1 MMTSKHIS
9 IAVLFAV
16 VFQMAAFAQNANKDL
31 TLSEFWIQK
40 HPNIWLQYESVEPYS
55 AQIAVYGNNR
65 EYGFLDISGKEITPA
80 LYSSIY
86 PLDATEYFS
95 VNKDDKQGVFSPSG
109 TEIIPVAYNYIKMGN
124 QRFVACKGDTCT
136 FFDLS
141 GKAIVN
147 PKHANFL
154 INGEGFEGFYA
165 ATKDLKYYGIIDEN
179 GEWAIEPIF
188 ETISLFDGRSWVGYN
203 KHIAQ
208 VIDPKKKWISP
219 TKYTEVFAFT
229 EDKKG
234 FWAKKTLNDSYYTY
248 YDLQGQPVP
257 SVQSFQYADM
267 GNDLNVFGIETK
279 SGVMDNNGKVIL
291 PAVYSIAYLDR
302 AEWRATVSNPL
313 GKVKNKVIIAG
324 NEDSL
329 GIFYRSQWVIPQRFS
344 QISKSSEYWYSMTN
358 DSVFVYDSDWRLKHL
373 LAIKNVDQVQHGF
386 IYSYTSKDSIWNID
400 QGWIKLPKETM
411 SVDIDEQTMIVTNK
425 QRKLSMQ
432 DLQGK
437 ILLTDCD
444 EIRSGHQMG
453 DHAFTK
459 VYKRKG
465 FWGWIMMDGSYT
477 EQPQYNQI
485 IDLPKGG
492 FLVQKNLRWGLAN
505 HKGQI
510 MLPLEFDDVKYTV
523 FNQYLC
529 FKKDN
534 EWKIYDLG
542 GKPYMNQSF
551 LEVNPDMLISK
562 NGIWARNAEG
572 WQVYQLNGKAVLP
585 FSLPKIADSNNAGF
599 YIKKNGKYGVVGFDG
614 RIITPFEWDTLTG
627 FWGRKGDQITFFDPS
642 NKPKFTV
649 RGQVMEELYEP
660 SGYAI
665 QRDSKWYF
673 VKTDGTSYSETGYLS
688 FERIYSTSFAVVAQ
702 ADEKNWHCI
711 NKDGLVIQKIKAD
724 RVQSYI
730 DDIVAVKKGN
740 KKYLFKIP
748 SGKKYPWK
756 YNKVYQLGQNDR
768 FVAEL
773 NNLTGLVDTNF
784 KEIIPCRYKSMYPFA
799 KGIVHVSND
808 SLEGL
813 LSSIDGAVCIPLD
826 VYDNGIQTINN
837 DLFSV
842 RKNGQVG
849 LYAVSQH
856 KWTPSSMEDIQSCN
870 VRIPLA
876 KVLFLIRVNGLY
888 GIMDAD
894 CQHILAPK
902 YTLINE
908 GSGYLIQLKTGTTQ
922 VELFDPATKKVI
934 GKAYQSAEIYAD
946 NTLCKNGDEYTLY
959 HQSTPKFT
967 RKMTGVNW
975 FNSDCLLF
983 KDPTTGQNGLLKLD
997 GTVLLPPEYE
1007 AINMTMSQLIAV
1019 KKGGKIGFYDLDG
1032 QVILPIAFTKFEDY
1046 NYQSLIVYKNNLCG
1060 LYDYT
1065 GQELLPIQY
1074 ENIKIAENADHFI
1087 VREKGMYRFLYRN
1100 GQPMV
1105 NGQWAAAD
1113 EFSFGLA
1120 AVQKDNKW
1128 GYINLKGEVTI
1139 PYQYQYA
1146 DRFQGHQ
1153 ERMAAVIKDNI
1164 LMTIG
1169 VDGKQIQDGINSSY
1183 YSSSIIPADTTTIA
1197 YQEIPFTYFGSQ
1209 VGGLLFVVQKGSN
1222 KKGLVNLLG
1231 QWVVRPEYEN
1241 IEFLYLDEKRGVF
1254 GIQQNGLWG
1263 LMNLN
1268 GIVVVTPQFDK
1279 LEQDSKGKIKAM
1291 KGGNIELLN
1300 EKGERE

>member
-55 AQIAVYGNNR
+55 TQTAVYGNNG

-80 LYSSIY
+80 QFSSIY
-86 PLDATEYFS
+86 RLAATEYFS
-95 VNKDDKQGVFSPSG
+95 VNKDDKQGVFSPNG
-109 TEIIPVAYNYIKMGN
+109 TEIIPIEYGYIQMGN
-124 QRFVACKGDTCT
+124 LRFVACKGDTCT

-147 PKHANFL
+147 PKHANFI
-154 INGEGFEGFYA
+154 INKEGFEGFYV
-165 ATKDLKYYGIIDEN
+165 ATTDFKHYGIIDEN

-188 ETISLFDGRSWVGYN
+188 ETISLVNSHSWIGYN
-203 KHIAQ
+203 KSLAQ
-208 VIDPKKKWISP
+208 AIDPKKKWISP
-219 TKYTEVFAFT
+219 IKFT
-229 EDKKG
+229 EILAFSADKKG
-234 FWAKKTLNDSYYTY
+234 FWAKKTINDSYYTY
-248 YDLQGQPVP
+248 YDMQGKPVP

-279 SGVMDNNGKVIL
+279 SGVMDNNGKVVL
-291 PAVYSIAYLDR
+291 PAIYSNVSIDR
-302 AEWRATVSNPL
+302 SEWRATVSNPI
-313 GKVKNKVIIAG
+313 GIVENKFIIAG

-329 GIFYRSQWVIPQRFS
+329 GVFYRSQWVIPQRFS
-344 QISKSSEYWYSMTN
+344 EITRLSEYWYGVTD

-373 LAIKNVDQVQHGF
+373 LAIRNAAQVQHGC
-386 IYSYTSKDSIWNID
+386 IYSNTSKDSIWNID

-411 SVDIDEQTMIVTNK
+411 YVSIENKTIISTNK
-425 QRKLSMQ
+425 QQKLSMQ

-437 ILLTDCD
+437 ILLTDC
-444 EIRSGHQMG
+444 EEMRMGHQMD

-465 FWGWIMMDGSYT
+465 FWGWMIMDGSYT
-477 EQPQYNQI
+477 EQPQYNHI
-485 IDLPKGG
+485 IDLPKGY
-492 FLVQKNLRWGLAN
+492 FLVQKNLRWGLVN

-510 MLPLEFDDVKYTV
+510 ILPLEFDDVKPSIS
-523 FNQYLC
+523 NQYLC

-542 GKPYMNQSF
+542 GKPYMKQSF
-551 LEVNPDMLISK
+551 LEVNPDMLVSK

-572 WQVYQLNGKAVLP
+572 WQVYKLNGKAILP
-585 FSLPKIADSNNAGF
+585 FSLPKIAESNNAGF
-599 YIKKNGKYGVVGFDG
+599 YIKKDGKYGVVGFDG
-614 RIITPFEWDTLTG
+614 RIITPFEWDTLIG
-627 FWGRKGDQITFFDPS
+627 FWGRKGDQITFFNSS

-665 QRDSKWYF
+665 QRDNKWYF
-673 VKTDGTSYSETGYLS
+673 IKTDGTPYSEMGYLS
-688 FERIYSTSFAVVAQ
+688 FEQIYTTSFTVVAQ

-711 NKDGLVIQKIKAD
+711 NKDGLVIQKIKGD
-724 RVQSYI
+724 KVQSYI
-730 DDIVAVKKGN
+730 NNVVAVKRGN
-740 KKYLFKIP
+740 KKYLLKVP

-756 YNKVYQLGQNDR
+756 YNKVYPLGQNDR

-773 NNLTGLVDTNF
+773 NNLVGLVDSNF
-784 KEIIPCRYKSMYPFA
+784 KEIIPCRYKGMYPFA
-799 KGIVHVSND
+799 KGIVHVSSD

-813 LSSIDGAVCIPLD
+813 LRSTDGAVCIPLD
-826 VYDNGIQTINN
+826 VYDSGIQTIND

-856 KWTPSSMEDIQSCN
+856 KWTPASMEDIQSCN

-876 KVLFLIRVNGLY
+876 KALFLIRVNGLY

-908 GSGYLIQLKTGTTQ
+908 GSGYLIQLKTGTKQ
-922 VELFDPATKKVI
+922 VELFDPATKKII
-934 GKAYQSAEIYAD
+934 GKAYQSAAVYAD

-967 RKMTGVNW
+967 RKMTGVEWLNDY
-975 FNSDCLLF
+975 SLLF
-983 KDPTTGQNGLLKLD
+983 KDVTTGQKGVLKLD
-997 GTVLLPPEYE
+997 GTVLLQPEYE
-1007 AINMTMSQLIAV
+1007 AINTTMSQLIAV

-1032 QVILPIAFTKFEDY
+1032 QIILPIAFTKFEEPNLQY
-1046 NYQSLIVYKNNLCG
+1046 LIVYKNNLCG
-1060 LYDYT
+1060 LYDYN
-1065 GQELLPIQY
+1065 GQEILPIQY
-1074 ENIKIAENADHFI
+1074 ESIKITDNNDHFV
-1087 VREKGMYRFLYRN
+1087 VRQNGMYRFLYRN

-1105 NGQWAAAD
+1105 NGQWAEAD

-1120 AVQKDNKW
+1120 AVQKDKKW
-1128 GYINLKGEVTI
+1128 GYINLKGEVAI

-1146 DRFQGHQ
+1146 DRFQGYQ
-1153 ERMAAVIKDNI
+1153 ERVALVIKDNI

-1169 VDGKQIQDGINSSY
+1169 VDGKQMQEGINSSY
-1183 YSSSIIPADTTTIA
+1183 YSSRIIPVDTSTIA
-1197 YQEIPFTYFGSQ
+1197 YQEIPFTYWGAQ
-1209 VGGLLFVVQKGSN
+1209 IVGLLVVEQKGSN

-1231 QWVVRPEYEN
+1231 QWVVRPGYES
-1241 IEFLYLDEKRGVF
+1241 IEFLYLDEKRAVF
-1254 GIQQNGLWG
+1254 IIQQNGVWG

-1268 GIVVVTPQFDK
+1268 GVVIVTPQFDT
-1279 LEQDSKGKIKAM
+1279 LEQDARGKIKAI